1 MCEKLL
7 YSAFNTSAGGL
18 VCQFALHM
26 WMIRNCVYT
35 GNSDEFQITPDSDS
49 GKTWIIMILETR
61 DLFTSQDHVWRQNY
75 TLGNKN
81 VNKRVI

>member
-26 WMIRNCVYT
+26 WMMCYCIYT
-35 GNSDEFQITPDSDS
+35 SSNAEFQITTDSDS
-49 GKTWIIMILETR
+49 GKTWIMTILETTYCVY
-61 DLFTSQDHVWRQNY
+61 LQDKIMY
-75 TLGNKN
+75 TGKTTQLEIWG
-81 VNKRVI
+81 